1 MRSYQLIE
9 LLQANPHAYI
19 TVKVQTEEES
29 YAHDLDKFEVDD
41 DGDFSL
47 VVLID

>member
-9 LLQANPHAYI
+9 LLETNPYAYI
-19 TVKVQTEEES
+19 TVRVQTEEES

-47 VVLID
+47 VVLVE